1 MLNKKFKLN
10 FIALTV
16 AYALT
21 PYTEAALVRDD
32 VDYQIFRDFAEN
44 KGKFSVGATNVEV
57 RNKDKQPL
65 GKVLPD
71 GIPMIDFSAV
81 DVNKRIGTLV
91 DPQYI
96 VSVKHAH
103 QYMNDFYFGHYNG
116 HRDVSD
122 DENKYSV
129 VTQNNDKPEEKWDY
143 RKRLDDYNMPR
154 LNKFVTEVA
163 PTTPTLAGGGLETYK
178 DKGKYPYFV
187 RVGAGTQFVYEKDT
201 YYTTNSTII
210 DKKTESGRDIKFL
223 AEAYRY
229 AIGGTPYKEINIDK
243 VETKEGLIGF
253 GDSHQHPNAK
263 DVLSQDPL
271 TNYGVLGDSGSPLFA
286 FDKQQNKWIFI
297 GPYTYWAGYGKKSWQ
312 EWNIYK
318 TTFADDIKKRDNADT
333 VPFSTSE
340 YHWTTTGNSS
350 QIKNTDHTITVTLP
364 SDPDR
369 LVNFQQEEHSQTG
382 QNVTFDDNT
391 NNGKGTLILNENI
404 NQGAGGLFF
413 KGNYEVKGKTDDIT
427 WVGGGIS
434 VEDGKTVTW
443 KIHNP
448 EKDHLAKIGK
458 GTLIINGS
466 GDNKGSLKVGDGTV
480 VLNQQTNGL
489 KEHAFASVGI
499 VSGRSTVVLNDDKQ
513 VDPNSIYFG
522 FRGGRLDANGNNL
535 TFEHIRNI
543 DDGARLVNH
552 NMTNASN
559 IMITGAGL
567 ITNPS
572 KVTVY
577 TPPITN
583 DDDENP
589 YYVPSLPKGKDL
601 YFSNDCRKYYLLKPG
616 KSTQAP
622 MPCNNDTSNEN
633 WEFMGYSQN
642 EAQKKAMEYIN
653 NNRMNG
659 FSGYFGEEVGKNT
672 NGELNVTFNGKSEQ
686 NRFLLTGGTNLN
698 GTLTVSKGNL
708 FLSGKPTSHA
718 RDFVNQSSAMK
729 DPHFAKNNE
738 VVVEDD
744 WINRTFKATNINV
757 TNNAALY
764 SGRNVESITSNIT
777 ASSKAQVHI
786 GYKAGDTVCV
796 RSDYT
801 GYVTCHNGTLSEKAL
816 NSFKP
821 TNLRGNVNLSDNANF
836 TLGKASLFGTIQSK
850 ENSQVRLTENSHWH
864 LTGDSNVHQLDL
876 KNGHIHLNSADNKN
890 NVTKYNTLNISNLSG
905 NGSFYYLT
913 DISTNQG
920 DKVVITQSATGN
932 FTLQVADKTG
942 EPNHNELTLFDA
954 SNATERNGLNV
965 SLANGKVDR
974 GAWSYTLKESGGRYY
989 LHNPKVEKRNLT
1001 VDTPSITT
1009 PNIQADAPSVP
1020 SHSEEIARV
1029 DEPVPLPAPPAPAT
1043 TNVAPQNQNGF
1054 NRTGTGYSIVA
1065 DTKETVRITHK
1076 YDNGEIFEEKV
1087 ELKSEFTEAIDK
1099 YKINKPDWTATEMTS
1114 SGKNAYDITYKKV
1127 EKAVTTEEAPKEP
1140 LKMDNPRT
1148 LSIEDKKP
1156 EVAVKPEETPNGA
1169 PSREHSET
1177 APKSDTTT
1185 QADTSNSETVPSET
1199 TEKVAE
1205 NSPQESEKV
1214 EEKEQKATETT
1225 PQNNEVAK
1233 EAQPSVEANPQTN
1246 EVAQNGSK
1254 TEETQEAPKQEQ
1266 TEAAKQD
1273 IEEIRPEKR
1282 PEPETVEANIDE
1294 PKKKS
1299 QNGEVAE
1306 EATPNVEA
1314 NTQTNEATQSEG
1326 KTEETQTAE
1335 TNPEPTESVAAS
1347 KNQAENKVSQPTETK
1362 ETAMVEKEEKTKV
1375 EIKVEKDEIQEVE
1388 KVISEKP
1395 DTKVKAN
1402 APKKEVPIYTKVE
1415 EAQPQTQPTTVAAA
1429 DTTTPNGKP
1438 AEETKP
1444 NEETNAKP
1452 VTPVVSENQAENTTA
1467 QPTEREEAARV
1478 ETETAKQQE
1487 QPKTV
1492 QSQVEPESESVST
1505 DKNSEEVQA
1514 QPETSATAVTEQPAP
1529 ENSSTKAEQ
1538 SVTENTTVSTEN
1550 PVVENP
1556 EKTPATT
1563 QPAVNSEV
1571 VQSETATTEA
1581 VVSQPEETSTE
1592 ETTVASTYE
1601 TTVTSAEETT
1611 VSDNSESSEPK
1622 HRSRR
1627 DVSSAPHNVEPT
1639 GTAGRDRSAV
1649 VPLRNLTSTNTN
1661 AVLSDAMAKA
1671 QFVALNVGKAV
1682 SQHIS
1687 QLEMNNE
1694 GQYNL
1699 WVSNTSMNENYSS
1712 DQYRRFSSK
1721 STQTQL
1727 GWDQT
1732 ISSNVQLGGVFTYV
1746 RNSNS
1751 FDKASSKNT
1760 LAQAN
1765 LYSKYYVDN
1774 HWYLAVDLGY
1784 GNFQSNLQTNHNAKF
1799 ARHTAQFGLTAGK
1812 TFNLGNFGITPIVG
1826 VRYSYLSNADFAL
1839 AQDRIK
1845 VNPISVKT
1853 AFAQVDLSYTYHL
1866 GEFSITPILSARYDA
1881 NQGSGKIN
1889 VNGYDFAYNVENQQ
1903 QYNAGLK
1910 LKYHNVKLSLIGGL
1924 TKAKQAE
1931 KQKTAEVKLSFSF

>member
-57 RNKDKQPL
+57 RDKYNQRLETALPKD
-65 GKVLPD
+65 
-71 GIPMIDFSAV
+71 IPMIDFSAV

-143 RKRLDDYNMPR
+143 QKRLDDYNMPR

-210 DKKTESGRDIKFL
+210 DKKTESGHDIKFL

-391 NNGKGTLILNENI
+391 NNGKGTLILDDHI

-434 VEDGKTVTW
+434 VEEGKTVTW

-480 VLNQQTNGL
+480 VLNQQTNSSGQ
-489 KEHAFASVGI
+489 HAFASVGI
-499 VSGRSTVVLNDDKQ
+499 VSGRSTVVLNDDNQ

-559 IMITGAGL
+559 ITITGAGL

-729 DPHFAKNNE
+729 DLYFAKNNE

-744 WINRTFKATNINV
+744 WINRNFKATNINV
-757 TNNAALY
+757 TNNATLY

-777 ASSKAQVHI
+777 ASSTAQVHI

-801 GYVTCHNGTLSEKAL
+801 GYVTCHNDTLSTKAL
-816 NSFKP
+816 NSFNA
-821 TNLRGNVNLSDNANF
+821 TNVSGNVNLSGNANF
-836 TLGKASLFGTIQSK
+836 VLGKANLFGTIQSAGT
-850 ENSQVRLTENSHWH
+850 SQVRLTENSHWH

-876 KNGHIHLNSADNKN
+876 KNGHVHLNSADNKN

-905 NGSFYYLT
+905 NGYFYYLT
-913 DISTNQG
+913 DLSKNQG
-920 DKVVITQSATGN
+920 DKVVVTQSAKGN
-932 FTLQVADKTG
+932 FTLQVANKTG

-954 SNATERNGLNV
+954 STVAERSNLEV
-965 SLANGKVDR
+965 TLANGKVDR
-974 GAWSYTLKESGGRYY
+974 GAWKYELRNVNGRYDLY
-989 LHNPKVEKRNLT
+989 NPEVERRNLTT
-1001 VDTPSITT
+1001 VDTPSVAT
-1009 PNIQADAPSVP
+1009 PNIQADAPNVP

-1043 TNVAPQNQNGF
+1043 TNVAPKNKNGF

-1156 EVAVKPEETPNGA
+1156 EVAVKPEETPNGV

-1199 TEKVAE
+1199 TETVAENNPQESATAEKNEQEVAETTAQNGKVAE
-1205 NSPQESEKV
+1205 
-1214 EEKEQKATETT
+1214 
-1225 PQNNEVAK
+1225 
-1233 EAQPSVEANPQTN
+1233 EAQPTVEANPQTN
-1246 EVAQNGSK
+1246 EVAQNGS
-1254 TEETQEAPKQEQ
+1254 
-1266 TEAAKQD
+1266 
-1273 IEEIRPEKR
+1273 
-1282 PEPETVEANIDE
+1282 
-1294 PKKKS
+1294 
-1299 QNGEVAE
+1299 
-1306 EATPNVEA
+1306 
-1314 NTQTNEATQSEG
+1314 
-1326 KTEETQTAE
+1326 
-1335 TNPEPTESVAAS
+1335 
-1347 KNQAENKVSQPTETK
+1347 
-1362 ETAMVEKEEKTKV
+1362 EKEEKTKV

-1395 DTKVKAN
+1395 DTKLKAN
-1402 APKKEVPIYTKVE
+1402 APKKEVPIVNTKDPQSQESAAAEKNEQEVAETAPQNGKVAE
-1415 EAQPQTQPTTVAAA
+1415 EAQPNVEANTQTNEATQSEGKTEETQTTETKSEPAEKAEPASEKVSNDTKIEETQAQTQPTTVVAAE
-1429 DTTTPNGKP
+1429 TTLPNSKP
-1438 AEETKP
+1438 AEETQP
-1444 NEETNAKP
+1444 SEETNAKP
-1452 VTPVVSENQAENTTA
+1452 VTPVVSENKVS
-1467 QPTEREEAARV
+1467 QPTEREKTQEASKVASQV
-1478 ETETAKQQE
+1478 SPKQE
-1487 QPKTV
+1487 QPETKP
-1492 QSQVEPESESVST
+1492 QAEPESENVST
-1505 DKNSEEVQA
+1505 VNSAEEVQA
-1514 QPETSATAVTEQPAP
+1514 QPETSATARTEQPAKETSLNVEQPAP

-1538 SVTENTTVSTEN
+1538 SVTENTTVSTGT

-1556 EKTPATT
+1556 ENTTPATT
-1563 QPAVNSEV
+1563 QPTVNSEA
-1571 VQSETATTEA
+1571 ATTET
-1581 VVSQPEETSTE
+1581 VVSQPEVTSAGETTAASAE
-1592 ETTVASTYE
+1592 ETTTAASAEETTAASTDE
-1601 TTVTSAEETT
+1601 TTVTSTEETT
-1611 VSDNSESSEPK
+1611 VSDNSESSKPK

-1649 VPLRNLTSTNTN
+1649 VPLRDLTSTNTN

-1712 DQYRRFSSK
+1712 DQYHRFSSK

-1812 TFNLGNFGITPIVG
+1812 TFNLSNFGITPIVG

-1839 AQDRIK
+1839 DQDRIK
-1845 VNPISVKT
+1845 VNPISIKT

-1910 LKYHNVKLSLIGGL
+1910 LKYHNVKLSLMGGL